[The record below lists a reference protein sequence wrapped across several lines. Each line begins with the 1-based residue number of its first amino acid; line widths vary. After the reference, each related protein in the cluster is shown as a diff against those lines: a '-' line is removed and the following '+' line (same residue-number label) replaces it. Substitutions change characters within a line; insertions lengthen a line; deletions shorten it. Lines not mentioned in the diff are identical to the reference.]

1 MPSIIDKRSSLHR
14 RLLGLMKE
22 NKVLRSQVSELQALA
37 NIGTAT
43 CMMAHEM
50 NNIMTPISTYA
61 ELALD
66 DMADKEMVRKALEKA
81 ASSCDWTSKIL
92 ASMIALANGEKRDR
106 KSCRL
111 TLLIDDIFTCLCRD
125 FSKDKIKVKIEVDE
139 DLTIEAVPVQMQ
151 QVLMNLILNARDA
164 MIESGGTLKIVAED
178 CGNAVKIEISDT
190 GCGINPDD
198 INKIFHPF
206 FSTKTGKSDG
216 QRGGAGLGLAFCK
229 EMVESHEGFIS
240 VDSKVGDGTTF
251 KIILPK
257 TQRMSDND

>member
-14 RLLGLMKE
+14 RLLSLTKE
-22 NKVLRSQVSELQALA
+22 NKILKSQVSELQALA

-50 NNIMTPISTYA
+50 NNIMTPMSSYA
-61 ELALD
+61 ELALGNLE
-66 DMADKEMVRKALEKA
+66 DKGLTEKALKKA
-81 ASSCDWTSKIL
+81 ANGCEWTSKIL
-92 ASMIALANGEKRDR
+92 SSMIAIANGEKRNR

-139 DLTIEAVPVQMQ
+139 ELTIDVVPVQMQ

-164 MIESGGTLKIVAED
+164 MIKNGGMLKIYAAD
-178 CGNAVKIEISDT
+178 CGDSVNIEISDT
-190 GCGINPDD
+190 GCGVNPDD
-198 INKIFHPF
+198 IKKIFHPF

-240 VDSKVGDGTTF
+240 VDSKVGKGTTF

-257 TQRMSDND
+257 MLIMDDND